1 MKNKIN
7 LLIASL
13 VLVVFSFS
21 DVNAQKSRK
30 MKKADQAFELELYS
44 EAIKQYKK
52 AYKKTKDKSLKAENI
67 FKQAEC
73 YRLSGKILQASI
85 YYERAVFMNYH
96 DAIAIFNYAEVLR
109 MLGKYDEA
117 RDQYVNYIQKTLAEE
132 KMSKEEI
139 LKLASDDARHVNYIK
154 GELGLRS
161 CDFALKW
168 KDLPTR
174 YRVKSM
180 PLLNSRFNDFSP
192 TYGDADY
199 SKLYFVSSREGELT
213 SKIDGRTGEY
223 FSDIWFTTY
232 NKEREMWLKPSL
244 AQPPINTEGNEG
256 PIHLNS
262 RGTVMYITQ
271 CKFEKKKILGCGIY
285 VSERS
290 GRDWKESQL
299 LQLKVDSNTVGH
311 PTLNKD
317 ESIIIF
323 SADLPNGYGGKDLWI
338 SRKGKRNTWSD
349 PQNLG
354 DLINTKGDELFPFIL
369 EDNDGKMTIYFASN
383 GHIGMGG
390 LDIFKTTENEI
401 GAFTSPVNLK
411 SPINSP
417 GDDFAMIVESDQER
431 GYLTSNRDGGF
442 GGDDIYQFELVAL
455 NLSLQ
460 GIVTDAKTGSI
471 MTDIP
476 VKLVAS
482 NGTTAS
488 VKTDNT
494 GKYSFPLDPLTSY
507 EIIVNTEGYIKSTIK
522 ETTEGIE
529 TDKIIIVDVAIN
541 PQKKEVVLPLV
552 NFDFNKYDLN
562 EESIIS
568 LDKLAEGLIDNTNFI
583 VQITGHTD
591 DIGSQYQN
599 KKLSQKRA
607 DACFN
612 YLVSAG
618 VDPGQLIVKA
628 MGKKEPFV
636 IEVDDGRFKVGDV
649 LTESYIRKIKFKK
662 NKQKANQYNRRA
674 AFRIISK
681 AYNLEDEKN

>member
-1 MKNKIN
+1 MKDKIY

-13 VLVVFSFS
+13 FLVVFSFS
-21 DVNAQKSRK
+21 DVYSQKNRK

-44 EAIKQYKK
+44 EAIELYKK
-52 AYKKTKDKSLKAENI
+52 AYKKTKDKNLKAENI

-109 MLGKYDEA
+109 MLGKYEKA
-117 RDQYVNYIQKTLAEE
+117 RDQYVDYIQKTLAEE

-139 LKLASDDARHVNYIK
+139 MKLASDDARHINFIK

-161 CDFALKW
+161 CEFALKW

-180 PLLNSRFNDFSP
+180 PLLNSRYNDFSP

-199 SKLYFVSSREGELT
+199 SKLYFVSSREGDLS

-223 FSDIWFTTY
+223 FSDIWFTTF
-232 NKEREMWLKPSL
+232 NKERNMWSKPTL
-244 AQPPINTEGNEG
+244 EIPPINTTGNEG
-256 PIHLNS
+256 PIHLNN
-262 RGTVMYITQ
+262 RGTIMYITQ

-290 GRDWKESQL
+290 GRDWKESKL

-317 ESIIIF
+317 ETIIIF

-338 SRKGKRNTWSD
+338 SRRGKRNTWSE

-354 DLINTKGDELFPFIL
+354 HLVNTAGDELFPFIL
-369 EDNDGKMTIYFASN
+369 EDDEGKITIYFASN

-390 LDIFKTTENEI
+390 LDIYKTTENNI
-401 GAFTSPVNLK
+401 GAFSSPVNLK
-411 SPINSP
+411 SPINSS
-417 GDDFAMIVESDQER
+417 GDDFAMIVERGQER
-431 GYLTSNRDGGF
+431 GYLTSNREGGF

-455 NLSLQ
+455 NLSIQ
-460 GIVTDAKTGSI
+460 GILTDAKTGSI
-471 MTDIP
+471 MTDVI
-476 VKLVAS
+476 VKLVGS

-507 EIIVNTEGYIKSTIK
+507 EVIVNTEGYIAQNVK

-529 TDKIIIVDVAIN
+529 TDKILIVDIAVD
-541 PQKKEVVLPLV
+541 PQKKEVILPIV
-552 NFDFNKYDLN
+552 NFDFNKYELD
-562 EESIIS
+562 EESI
-568 LDKLAEGLIDNTNFI
+568 LALNNLAEGLMDNTNFI

-607 DACFN
+607 DVCFD
-612 YLVSAG
+612 YLVSIG
-618 VDPGQLIVKA
+618 VNPGQLITKA

-636 IEVDDGRFKVGDV
+636 IEVEDGRFKVGDV

-662 NKQKANQYNRRA
+662 NKQKANSYNRRA
-674 AFRIISK
+674 AFRVISK
-681 AYNLEDEKN
+681 EYNTVVEDN

>member
-13 VLVVFSFS
+13 LLVVFSFS
-21 DVNAQKSRK
+21 EVYSQKNRK

-44 EAIKQYKK
+44 EAIELYKK
-52 AYKKTKDKSLKAENI
+52 AYKKTKDKNLKAENI

-96 DAIAIFNYAEVLR
+96 NAIVIFNYAEVLR

-132 KMSKEEI
+132 KMSQEEI
-139 LKLASDDARHVNYIK
+139 LKLASDDARHIKYIK

-180 PLLNSRFNDFSP
+180 PLLNSRYNDFSP

-213 SKIDGRTGEY
+213 DKTDGRTGEY

-232 NKEREMWLKPSL
+232 NKERKMWLKPTV
-244 AQPPINTEGNEG
+244 APPPINTKGNEG
-256 PIHLNS
+256 PIHLNN
-262 RGTVMYITQ
+262 RGTIMYITQ

-290 GRDWKESQL
+290 GRDWKDSKL

-317 ESIIIF
+317 ETIIIF

-338 SRKGKRNTWSD
+338 SRKGKRNTWSE

-354 DLINTKGDELFPFIL
+354 HLVNTSGDELFPFIL
-369 EDNDGKMTIYFASN
+369 EDDEGKMTIYFASN

-390 LDIFKTTENEI
+390 LDIFKTIENNI
-401 GAFTSPVNLK
+401 GAFSSPVNLK

-417 GDDFAMIVESDQER
+417 GDDFAMIVEKGQER
-431 GYLTSNRDGGF
+431 GYLTSNREGGF

-455 NLSLQ
+455 NLSMQ
-460 GIVTDAKTGSI
+460 GIVTDAKSGSI
-471 MTDIP
+471 MTDVT
-476 VKLVAS
+476 VKLVGS

-507 EIIVNTEGYIKSTIK
+507 EVIVKNEGYITKIVK

-529 TDKIIIVDVAIN
+529 TDKILVIDLSID
-541 PQKKEVVLPLV
+541 PKKKEVVLPV
-552 NFDFNKYDLN
+552 INFDFNKYNLN
-562 EESIIS
+562 QESILA
-568 LDKLAEGLIDNTNFI
+568 LDKLAEGLVDNTNFI

-599 KKLSQKRA
+599 KRLSQQRA
-607 DACFN
+607 DACFD
-612 YLVSAG
+612 YLVSIG
-618 VDPGQLIVKA
+618 VNPGQLITKA
-628 MGKKEPFV
+628 MGKNEPFV
-636 IEVDDGRFKVGDV
+636 IEFEDGRFKVGDV

-662 NKQKANQYNRRA
+662 NKQKANQYNRRTG
-674 AFRIISK
+674 FRIISK
-681 AYNLEDEKN
+681 EYTPVGEGN